1 MTFLYWKNCILLK
14 VTSDIT
20 LSPIK
25 EVCEQTA
32 ELLLTITNMVISGII
47 SRWGLKKIISCGH
60 ICCQFFPFIFQ
71 LAFKMYVKIFSNIF
85 GLLQSLLKI

>member
-20 LSPIK
+20 LSLIK

-47 SRWGLKKIISCGH
+47 SRWGLKKNYILWSHLLPVLSLHFSTC
-60 ICCQFFPFIFQ
+60 FQ
-71 LAFKMYVKIFSNIF
+71 NVC
-85 GLLQSLLKI
+85 